1 MTFFSLKNL
10 MVRMKDL
17 LYSFS
22 DSPQQLILKGKKQ
35 GYLFFEG
42 VEKSFRDA
50 LNTEESFDDFL
61 SSMDHHGIK
70 ILNKNRKILPKKE
83 KSDFVSYKNLEKT
96 TDPVKLYFKDM
107 GNIPLLKREEE
118 LAIARKI
125 ERGEKTTIKAI
136 SKTRFVLTK
145 VLSLEEKIREKP
157 EIIEKIFDFSKNNN
171 AKGNLEERI
180 LEVTDKIK
188 KIREMNSRLE
198 SIPSKNKNDFT
209 RKRLI
214 VKMSCLIRGLNIRNK
229 YREMMIE
236 DLKDR
241 LKVIDEAEET
251 KGELNKSISQDTVKK
266 EKEKLKE
273 KIREIN
279 KLLRLFQKEIG
290 LDSRGLRKTLCTIS
304 KGKKISDQAKKE
316 LITANLR
323 LVVSIAKK
331 YNNYGLQFLDLVQ
344 EGNMGLITAVDK
356 FEYKRG
362 YKFSTYAHWWI
373 RQGISRA
380 IADQSRTIRIPV
392 HMNDVINNLN
402 RVSRSLVQEKGR
414 EPTCEEIAKKMD
426 LPVYKVHK
434 IIKISQVP
442 LSLETPIGEEENSH
456 LGDFIEDKVIPSPPD
471 TVTQINLREK
481 IEEALNNHTHREAK
495 IIRMRFGL
503 GDGNEHT
510 LEEVGQQ
517 FKVTRERIRQ
527 IEEKALRKLRQ
538 PSCSR
543 KLKSFMSDY

>member
-1 MTFFSLKNL
+1 ME
-10 MVRMKDL
+10 KDKTHQ
-17 LYSFS
+17 F
-22 DSPQQLILKGKKQ
+22 IIKGKKQ
-35 GYLFFEG
+35 EYPFFEG

-61 SSMDHHGIK
+61 SSMDHHGTK
-70 ILNKNRKILPKKE
+70 IINKNRKILPKKE

-188 KIREMNSRLE
+188 KIREINSRLE
-198 SIPSKNKNDFT
+198 SIPSRNKNDFT

-214 VKMSCLIRGLNIRNK
+214 VKMSRLIRGLNIRNRH
-229 YREMMIE
+229 REMIIE

-241 LKVIDEAEET
+241 LKVIDEVEET
-251 KGELNKSISQDTVKK
+251 KGELNKSISQDAVNK
-266 EKEKLKE
+266 ENEKLKK

-290 LDSRGLRKTLCTIS
+290 LDSQGLRKTLCAIS
-304 KGKKISDQAKKE
+304 NGKKVSDQAKKE

-331 YNNYGLQFLDLVQ
+331 YSSYGLQFLDLIQ

-373 RQGISRA
+373 RQGITRA
-380 IADQSRTIRIPV
+380 IADQARTIRIPV
-392 HMNDVINNLN
+392 HMNEVINKLN

-434 IIKISQVP
+434 IMKISQVP
-442 LSLETPIGEEENSH
+442 FSLETPIGEEENSH

-471 TVTQINLREK
+471 TVIQINLREK
-481 IEEALNNHTHREAK
+481 IEEALKNHTHREANILK
-495 IIRMRFGL
+495 MRFGL

-527 IEEKALRKLRQ
+527 IEEKALRKLRR
-538 PSCSR
+538 PSCNQ
-543 KLKSFMSDY
+543 KLKSFISDY

>member
-1 MTFFSLKNL
+1 
-10 MVRMKDL
+10 MKDL

-273 KIREIN
+273 K
-279 KLLRLFQKEIG
+279 
-290 LDSRGLRKTLCTIS
+290 
-304 KGKKISDQAKKE
+304 
-316 LITANLR
+316 
-323 LVVSIAKK
+323 
-331 YNNYGLQFLDLVQ
+331 
-344 EGNMGLITAVDK
+344 
-356 FEYKRG
+356 
-362 YKFSTYAHWWI
+362 
-373 RQGISRA
+373 
-380 IADQSRTIRIPV
+380 
-392 HMNDVINNLN
+392 
-402 RVSRSLVQEKGR
+402 
-414 EPTCEEIAKKMD
+414 
-426 LPVYKVHK
+426 
-434 IIKISQVP
+434 
-442 LSLETPIGEEENSH
+442 
-456 LGDFIEDKVIPSPPD
+456 
-471 TVTQINLREK
+471 
-481 IEEALNNHTHREAK
+481 
-495 IIRMRFGL
+495 
-503 GDGNEHT
+503 
-510 LEEVGQQ
+510 
-517 FKVTRERIRQ
+517 
-527 IEEKALRKLRQ
+527 
-538 PSCSR
+538 
-543 KLKSFMSDY
+543 

>member
-1 MTFFSLKNL
+1 MG
-10 MVRMKDL
+10 KDKTH
-17 LYSFS
+17 
-22 DSPQQLILKGKKQ
+22 PLILEGKKQ

-42 VEKSFRDA
+42 VEKSYRDA
-50 LNTEESFDDFL
+50 LNTGESFDDLL
-61 SSMDHHGIK
+61 SSMDQRGIK
-70 ILNKNRKILPKKE
+70 TRNKNRKILPKKE

-118 LAIARKI
+118 LAIAKEI

-157 EIIEKIFDFSKNNN
+157 EIIEKIFDFSKNNG
-171 AKGNLEERI
+171 AKGNLEERL

-188 KIREMNSRLE
+188 KIREINSLLE

-214 VKMSCLIRGLNIRNK
+214 VKVSHLIIGLNIRNR
-229 YREMMIE
+229 YREIIIE
-236 DLKDR
+236 DLKDK
-241 LKVIDEAEET
+241 LKVINEVEET
-251 KGELNKSISQDTVKK
+251 KGELNRSISQDAVKK
-266 EKEKLKE
+266 EKEILKK

-279 KLLRLFQKEIG
+279 KLLRLFKKEIG
-290 LDSRGLRKTLCTIS
+290 LDSQGLRKTLRAIS
-304 KGKKISDQAKKE
+304 KGKKISDKAKKE
-316 LITANLR
+316 LIKANLR

-331 YNNYGLQFLDLVQ
+331 YSNFGLQFLDLIQ

-373 RQGISRA
+373 RQGITRA
-380 IADQSRTIRIPV
+380 IADQARTIRIPV
-392 HMNDVINNLN
+392 HMNEVINKLN
-402 RVSRSLVQEKGR
+402 RVSRGLVQEKGR
-414 EPTCEEIAKKMD
+414 EPTCEEISKKMD
-426 LPVYKVHK
+426 LPVFKVHK
-434 IIKISQVP
+434 IMKISQVP
-442 LSLETPIGEEENSH
+442 FSLETPIGEEENSH

-471 TVTQINLREK
+471 TVIQINLREK
-481 IEEALNNHTHREAK
+481 IEEALQNHTHREANILK
-495 IIRMRFGL
+495 MRFGL

-527 IEEKALRKLRQ
+527 IEEKALRKLRR

-543 KLKSFMSDY
+543 KLKSFISDYGE